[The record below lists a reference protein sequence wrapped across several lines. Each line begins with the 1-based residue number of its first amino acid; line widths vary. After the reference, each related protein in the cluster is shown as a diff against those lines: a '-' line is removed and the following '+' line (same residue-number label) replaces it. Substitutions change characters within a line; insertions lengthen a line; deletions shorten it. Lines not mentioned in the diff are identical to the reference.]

1 MSNAEF
7 DYYYS
12 NEPVAEQLAQ
22 READLM
28 IREGISKSFPILDL
42 NTDLDFPFPG
52 ETINFI

>member
-1 MSNAEF
+1 MSNTEF
-7 DYYYS
+7 DYYYN

-22 READLM
+22 REAELM